1 MAHPCSYKSHITDEY
16 VKLFQ
21 EILSNTTW
29 KWFHITVVLTH
40 FFSWIWGWT
49 LQLQILPDECLM
61 HFKLKCSENESSF
74 SPTCFFPVFC
84 LSYQQQHHANFL
96 TTLESFMTPL
106 LPHYLWIW
114 LSSKDLQF
122 CLRIRNYNFSFLSII
137 STISTVLEREWQLY
151 PVPLALFLSFV
162 ICFLHSQSII
172 FECMFITLAFL
183 L

>member
-1 MAHPCSYKSHITDEY
+1 MISH
-16 VKLFQ
+16 
-21 EILSNTTW
+21 
-29 KWFHITVVLTH
+29 VVLTH
-40 FFSWIWGWT
+40 FFSWIWGSA

-106 LPHYLWIW
+106 LPHYLGIW
-114 LSSKDLQF
+114 LSSQDLQF
-122 CLRIRNYNFSFLSII
+122 CLRIGNYNFSFLSIM

-162 ICFLHSQSII
+162 ICFLHGQNII